1 MISENSRTGESVR
14 MDSKKLL
21 EVSALT
27 RVYQEGDIETSVL
40 RGVDFS
46 LDANEMTA
54 VVGASGSGKSTLLH
68 ILGTLDTPTSG
79 RVLFRGQDLFRMN
92 QTSLSSFRNRHLGFV
107 YQFHHLLADFSAFEN
122 VAMPLLIA
130 GVPRNEIT
138 ERVTVLLERV
148 GLKDRMHHRSSELS
162 GGERQRVAIARAIVN
177 RPDLLLADEP
187 TGNLDHRSAG
197 SVFDLLLE
205 LREESGCAMMV
216 VTHDRDLASRFE
228 RVLTMRD
235 GVIQ

>member
-1 MISENSRTGESVR
+1 MSTE
-14 MDSKKLL
+14 KLL
-21 EVSALT
+21 EVTGLT
-27 RVYQEGDIETSVL
+27 RVYREGSIETNVL
-40 RGVDFS
+40 RGIDFS
-46 LDANEMTA
+46 LNAHEMTA

-68 ILGTLDTPTSG
+68 ILGTLDTPTAG
-79 RVLFRGQDLFRMN
+79 QVLFRGQDLFR
-92 QTSLSSFRNRHLGFV
+92 LSESALAVFRNRHLGFV

-130 GVPRNEIT
+130 GTPRDEIN
-138 ERVTVLLERV
+138 ERVTALLERV
-148 GLKDRMHHRSSELS
+148 GLRDRMHHRSSELS

-177 RPDLLLADEP
+177 KPDLLLADEP
-187 TGNLDHRSAG
+187 TGNLDHKSAG

-205 LREESGCAMMV
+205 LREEAGSAMMI

>member
-1 MISENSRTGESVR
+1 MSTE
-14 MDSKKLL
+14 KLL
-21 EVSALT
+21 EVTGLT
-27 RVYQEGDIETSVL
+27 RVYREGSIETSVL
-40 RGVDFS
+40 RGIDFS
-46 LDANEMTA
+46 LNAHEMTA

-68 ILGTLDTPTSG
+68 ILGTLDTPTAG
-79 RVLFRGQDLFRMN
+79 QVLFRGQDLFR
-92 QTSLSSFRNRHLGFV
+92 LSESALAVFRNRHLGFV

-130 GVPRNEIT
+130 GTPRDEIN
-138 ERVTVLLERV
+138 ERVTALLERV
-148 GLKDRMHHRSSELS
+148 GLRDRMHHRSSELS

-177 RPDLLLADEP
+177 KPDLLLADEP
-187 TGNLDHRSAG
+187 TGNLDHKSAG

-205 LREESGCAMMV
+205 LREEAGSAMMI

>member
-1 MISENSRTGESVR
+1 MNTE
-14 MDSKKLL
+14 KLL
-21 EVSALT
+21 EVSGLT
-27 RVYQEGDIETSVL
+27 RVYREGSIETSVL

-46 LDANEMTA
+46 LNAHEMTA

-68 ILGTLDTPTSG
+68 ILGTLDAPTAG
-79 RVLFRGQDLFRMN
+79 QVLFRGQDLFR
-92 QTSLSSFRNRHLGFV
+92 LSQSALAVFRNRHLGFV

-130 GVPRNEIT
+130 GTPRDEVN
-138 ERVTVLLERV
+138 ERVTALLKRV
-148 GLKDRMHHRSSELS
+148 GLQDRMHHRSSELS

-177 RPDLLLADEP
+177 KPDLLLADEP
-187 TGNLDHRSAG
+187 TGNLDHKSAG

-205 LREESGCAMMV
+205 LREEAGSAMMI
-216 VTHDRDLASRFE
+216 VTHDRELASRFE

>member
-1 MISENSRTGESVR
+1 MSTE
-14 MDSKKLL
+14 KLL
-21 EVSALT
+21 EVTRLT
-27 RVYQEGDIETSVL
+27 RVYREGSIETNVL
-40 RGVDFS
+40 RGIDFS
-46 LDANEMTA
+46 LNAHEMTA

-68 ILGTLDTPTSG
+68 ILGTLDTPTAG
-79 RVLFRGQDLFRMN
+79 QVLFRGQDLFR
-92 QTSLSSFRNRHLGFV
+92 LSESALAVFRNRHLGFV

-130 GVPRNEIT
+130 GTPRDEIN
-138 ERVTVLLERV
+138 ERVTALLERV
-148 GLKDRMHHRSSELS
+148 GLRDRMHHRSSELS

-177 RPDLLLADEP
+177 KPDLLLADEP
-187 TGNLDHRSAG
+187 TGNLDHKSAG

-205 LREESGCAMMV
+205 LREESGSAMMI
-216 VTHDRDLASRFE
+216 VTHDRELAARFE

>member
-1 MISENSRTGESVR
+1 MSTE
-14 MDSKKLL
+14 KLL
-21 EVSALT
+21 EVTGLT
-27 RVYQEGDIETSVL
+27 RVYREGSIETSVL
-40 RGVDFS
+40 RGIDFS
-46 LDANEMTA
+46 LKAHEMTA

-68 ILGTLDTPTSG
+68 ILGTLDTPTAG
-79 RVLFRGQDLFRMN
+79 QVLFRGQDLFR
-92 QTSLSSFRNRHLGFV
+92 LSESALAVFRNRHLGFV

-130 GVPRNEIT
+130 GTPRDEIN
-138 ERVTVLLERV
+138 ERVTALLERV
-148 GLKDRMHHRSSELS
+148 GLRDRMHHRSSELS

-177 RPDLLLADEP
+177 KPDLLLADEP
-187 TGNLDHRSAG
+187 TGNLDHKSAG

-205 LREESGCAMMV
+205 LREEAGSAMMI

>member
-1 MISENSRTGESVR
+1 MISENSGTEESVR

-21 EVSALT
+21 EVTALT
-27 RVYQEGDIETSVL
+27 RVYREGDIETSVL

-68 ILGTLDTPTSG
+68 ILGTLDAPTSG

-92 QTSLSSFRNRHLGFV
+92 QAALSSFRNRHLGFV

-130 GVPRNEIT
+130 GVSRNEIT

-148 GLKDRMHHRSSELS
+148 GLKDRMYHRSSELS

>member
-1 MISENSRTGESVR
+1 MSTE
-14 MDSKKLL
+14 KLL
-21 EVSALT
+21 EVTGLT
-27 RVYQEGDIETSVL
+27 RVYREGSIETNVL
-40 RGVDFS
+40 RGIDFS
-46 LDANEMTA
+46 LNAHEMTA

-68 ILGTLDTPTSG
+68 ILGTLDTPTAG
-79 RVLFRGQDLFRMN
+79 QVLFRGQDLFR
-92 QTSLSSFRNRHLGFV
+92 LSESALAVFRNRHLGFV

-130 GVPRNEIT
+130 GTPRDEIN
-138 ERVTVLLERV
+138 ERVTALLERV
-148 GLKDRMHHRSSELS
+148 GLRDRMHHRSSELS

-177 RPDLLLADEP
+177 KPDLLLADEP
-187 TGNLDHRSAG
+187 TGNLDHKSAG

-205 LREESGCAMMV
+205 LREEAGSAMMI

-235 GVIQ
+235 GGIQ

>member
-1 MISENSRTGESVR
+1 
-14 MDSKKLL
+14 
-21 EVSALT
+21 
-27 RVYQEGDIETSVL
+27 
-40 RGVDFS
+40 
-46 LDANEMTA
+46 
-54 VVGASGSGKSTLLH
+54 
-68 ILGTLDTPTSG
+68 
-79 RVLFRGQDLFRMN
+79 MN
-92 QTSLSSFRNRHLGFV
+92 QAALSSFRNRHLGFV

-130 GVPRNEIT
+130 GVSRNEIT

-148 GLKDRMHHRSSELS
+148 GLKDRMYHRSSELS